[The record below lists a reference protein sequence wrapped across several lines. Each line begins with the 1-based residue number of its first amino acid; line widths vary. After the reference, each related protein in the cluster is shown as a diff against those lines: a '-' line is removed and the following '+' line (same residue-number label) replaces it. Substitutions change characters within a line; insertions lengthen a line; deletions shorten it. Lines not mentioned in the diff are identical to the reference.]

1 MISYEEF
8 TKKKTNC
15 QQKFK
20 NILGYT
26 IASTYLYYMKV
37 DKVNVRVFDY
47 EFINKFLYDSLVE
60 IQNQNITRDLDWWK
74 LNNKL
79 VQIYLSMVQ
88 KYNLTD
94 YVENIQNLKND
105 ERQKRELDRKFAK
118 VLDMI
123 HKLDEL
129 NVLDGNEI
137 LKNINKE
144 ELEKLLESEC
154 DL

>member
-8 TKKKTNC
+8 TKKRTNC

-26 IASTYLYYMKV
+26 IASTYLYYMKT
-37 DKVNVRVFDY
+37 DKVLVNVFDY
-47 EFINKFLYDSLVE
+47 DFINKFLYDSLVE
-60 IQNQNITRDLDWWK
+60 IQNQNITRDLDWWEFNDK
-74 LNNKL
+74 L
-79 VQIYLSMVQ
+79 QDIYLSMVQ
-88 KYNLTD
+88 KYSLTD
-94 YVENIQNLKND
+94 YVENVRNLKND
-105 ERQKRELDRKFAK
+105 ESQKRELDRKFAK

-129 NVLDGNEI
+129 NVLDGTEI
-137 LKNINKE
+137 LKNINKQ
-144 ELEKLLESEC
+144 ELEKLLESER